1 MLFLFAFQSCRAC
14 KPILHGGCVNQA
26 RLLELKVTTR
36 EHSEIRN
43 AAHVVLSCKLWEPFR
58 IHFQHDCAPGEISR
72 RLRHVRRGHAARSA
86 PGRPKI
92 RQNRYLAFADNLLK
106 FLFVDFHG
114 LANRRQ
120 LCLACSTFSDIGK
133 VPCWNTIGP
142 PTGRTISNHRH
153 RSILGQPLR
162 PGLPVE
168 QPAQLVYATLRQGR
182 RSLASSDPGSGGDMV
197 RSGILEKETR
207 PRNKAGVVFSILIP
221 LLAAILLFV
230 VIQAKLRGAQLPD
243 FVIFVEAVG
252 FVVVI
257 LAGTWFLIRGVREH
271 RESEERY
278 RQMASHIQEIFW
290 MLDAESKRVLE
301 VNEAYETITG
311 RTRRSLLDNPTSYE
325 EIIHPEDRVHVLARL
340 DEATRTG
347 KFDERFRITLPNG
360 DFRWVRVHGF
370 PMRNPA
376 GKIWRLVGT
385 AQDITEQKQAEDQ
398 VVKNLEIAESA
409 RAEADA
415 LRKATLSL
423 TQDLHMDSVMEALLR
438 SLEELVPYTSA
449 RVIVP
454 EGGPHLLAL
463 GEREIP
469 EQPKALPKYR
479 PGHPLT
485 LIADECPF
493 LKRILEEQKSVLLPD
508 TCGEKD
514 WQTFNGH
521 AHLRSWLSV
530 PLKASDEYL
539 GFLSIGHTEPNR
551 YTQDHLRRAELLAIP
566 AAAAIQNARLYS
578 TADMYGS
585 ELQKRLVD
593 LQEAETA
600 LAEVQGEHS
609 GSIDKFE
616 KVFRS
621 SPTPF
626 TITTL
631 REGRFI
637 DVNAAFERRYGYSRT
652 EVLGRTVHEL
662 HMWCDP
668 ADRMFMTEQLRQGV
682 AVRNKITW
690 LRTKSGEIKL
700 TVYSADRIHF
710 DGQPCVLAVSEDLP
724 EFDKRRAN

>member
-1 MLFLFAFQSCRAC
+1 MVR
-14 KPILHGGCVNQA
+14 
-26 RLLELKVTTR
+26 
-36 EHSEIRN
+36 
-43 AAHVVLSCKLWEPFR
+43 
-58 IHFQHDCAPGEISR
+58 PG
-72 RLRHVRRGHAARSA
+72 
-86 PGRPKI
+86 
-92 RQNRYLAFADNLLK
+92 
-106 FLFVDFHG
+106 
-114 LANRRQ
+114 
-120 LCLACSTFSDIGK
+120 
-133 VPCWNTIGP
+133 
-142 PTGRTISNHRH
+142 
-153 RSILGQPLR
+153 ILGKEAR
-162 PGLPVE
+162 P
-168 QPAQLVYATLRQGR
+168 Q
-182 RSLASSDPGSGGDMV
+182 
-197 RSGILEKETR
+197 
-207 PRNKAGVVFSILIP
+207 NKAGVVFSILIP

-230 VIQAKLRGAQLPD
+230 VIQAKLRGVQLPD
-243 FVIFVEAVG
+243 FVIFVEALG

-347 KFDERFRITLPNG
+347 KFHERFRITLPNG
-360 DFRWVRVHGF
+360 DVRWVRVHGS
-370 PMRNPA
+370 PMCNAA

-438 SLEELVPYTSA
+438 SLEELVPYTLA

-469 EQPKALPKYR
+469 ERQKALPKYH

-493 LKRILEEQKSVLLPD
+493 LKRVLEEQKSVLLPD
-508 TCGEKD
+508 TSKEKD

-539 GFLSIGHTEPNR
+539 GFLSIGHTDPNR
-551 YTQDHLRRAELLAIP
+551 YTPDHLRRAELLSIP
-566 AAAAIQNARLYS
+566 ASAAIQNARLYS
-578 TADMYGS
+578 TADMYAS

-600 LAEVQGEHS
+600 LAEAQG
-609 GSIDKFE
+609 GRLGGADKFE

-621 SPTPF
+621 SPIPF

-631 REGRFI
+631 REGRFV
-637 DVNAAFERRYGYSRT
+637 DVNAAFERRYGYSRE

-690 LRTKSGEIKL
+690 LRAKSGEIKL

-724 EFDKRRAN
+724 EFDKHRAN

>member
-1 MLFLFAFQSCRAC
+1 MLLPESLPVHSYMETPDLLRA
-14 KPILHGGCVNQA
+14 ND
-26 RLLELKVTTR
+26 T
-36 EHSEIRN
+36 
-43 AAHVVLSCKLWEPFR
+43 
-58 IHFQHDCAPGEISR
+58 SR
-72 RLRHVRRGHAARSA
+72 RVKQFSRR
-86 PGRPKI
+86 
-92 RQNRYLAFADNLLK
+92 AFL
-106 FLFVDFHG
+106 
-114 LANRRQ
+114 
-120 LCLACSTFSDIGK
+120 
-133 VPCWNTIGP
+133 
-142 PTGRTISNHRH
+142 
-153 RSILGQPLR
+153 
-162 PGLPVE
+162 
-168 QPAQLVYATLRQGR
+168 
-182 RSLASSDPGSGGDMV
+182 
-197 RSGILEKETR
+197 
-207 PRNKAGVVFSILIP
+207 ILIP

-230 VIQAKLRGAQLPD
+230 VVLAKLRGEPPSSSLILIEATG
-243 FVIFVEAVG
+243 FV
-252 FVVVI
+252 FVVV
-257 LAGTWFLIRGVREH
+257 AGTWFLIQALGEH
-271 RESEERY
+271 RQSEERY
-278 RQMASHIQEIFW
+278 RQMAANIQEIFW
-290 MLDAESKRVLE
+290 MIDAGSKRVLE
-301 VNEAYETITG
+301 VNEAYQTITG
-311 RTRRSLLDNPTSYE
+311 RSRESLMKNPTSYE
-325 EIIHPEDRVHVLARL
+325 EVIHPEDRVDVLGKL

-347 KFDERFRITLPNG
+347 KFDERFRITLPTGNI
-360 DFRWVRVHGF
+360 RWVRVHGF
-370 PMRNPA
+370 PVRNAA
-376 GKIWRLVGT
+376 GRIWRLVGT
-385 AQDITEQKQAEDQ
+385 AQDITEQKEAEDQ
-398 VVKNLEIAESA
+398 VAKNLEMAEAA

-438 SLEELVPYTSA
+438 SLEELVPYTIA

-469 EQPKALPKYR
+469 EAPKASRKYH

-493 LKRILEEQKSVLLPD
+493 LKRVLEEQKSVLLPD
-508 TCGEKD
+508 TSAETD

-539 GFLSIGHTEPNR
+539 GFLSIGHTDPNR
-551 YTQDHLRRAELLAIP
+551 YTADHLRRAELLSIP

-578 TADMYGS
+578 TADLYGS

-593 LQEAETA
+593 LQEAEIA
-600 LAEVQGEHS
+600 LAEVQGDLPSS
-609 GSIDKFE
+609 GDRFE

-621 SPTPF
+621 SPIPF

-631 REGRFI
+631 REGRFV
-637 DVNAAFERRYGYSRT
+637 DVNAAFERRYGYSRS
-652 EVLGRTVHEL
+652 EVLGRSVHEL

-724 EFDKRRAN
+724 EFDHRKAN

>member
-1 MLFLFAFQSCRAC
+1 MVPPNLFRPS
-14 KPILHGGCVNQA
+14 KPSK
-26 RLLELKVTTR
+26 R
-36 EHSEIRN
+36 
-43 AAHVVLSCKLWEPFR
+43 
-58 IHFQHDCAPGEISR
+58 
-72 RLRHVRRGHAARSA
+72 VRKYGH
-86 PGRPKI
+86 
-92 RQNRYLAFADNLLK
+92 L
-106 FLFVDFHG
+106 
-114 LANRRQ
+114 
-120 LCLACSTFSDIGK
+120 TFSIG
-133 VPCWNTIGP
+133 
-142 PTGRTISNHRH
+142 
-153 RSILGQPLR
+153 
-162 PGLPVE
+162 
-168 QPAQLVYATLRQGR
+168 
-182 RSLASSDPGSGGDMV
+182 
-197 RSGILEKETR
+197 
-207 PRNKAGVVFSILIP
+207 IP
-221 LLAAILLFV
+221 LLTAILLFI
-230 VIQAKLRGAQLPD
+230 VIRAYLRGEQLPS
-243 FVIFVEAVG
+243 FVISVEAIG
-252 FVVVI
+252 FVAVI
-257 LAGTWFLIRGVREH
+257 LAGTWFLIGALREH
-271 RESEERY
+271 RESEQRY
-278 RQMASHIQEIFW
+278 RQIASHIQEIFW
-290 MLDAESKRVLE
+290 MMDAESKKAIE

-311 RTRRSLLDNPTSYE
+311 RSRLSLMENPLSYE
-325 EIIHPEDRVHVLARL
+325 EVIHPEDRPYVLTKR
-340 DEATRTG
+340 DEATETG

-360 DFRWVRVHGF
+360 TVRWVRVHGF
-370 PMRNPA
+370 PVRNA
-376 GKIWRLVGT
+376 SGKIWRLVGT
-385 AQDITEQKQAEDQ
+385 AQDITDQKHAEDQ
-398 VVKNLEIAESA
+398 VVKNLEIAEAA

-438 SLEELVPYTSA
+438 SLEELVPYTIA

-469 EQPKALPKYR
+469 EPPKASPKYH

-485 LIADECPF
+485 LIADQCPF
-493 LKRILEEQKSVLLPD
+493 LKRVLEEQKSVLLPD
-508 TCGEKD
+508 TSGEKD

-539 GFLSIGHTEPNR
+539 GFLSIGHNDPNR
-551 YTQDHLRRAELLAIP
+551 YTPDHLRRAELLSIP

-578 TADMYGS
+578 TADMYAS

-600 LAEVQGEHS
+600 LAEVHENPGAS
-609 GSIDKFE
+609 SDKFE

-626 TITTL
+626 SITTL
-631 REGRFI
+631 REGRFV
-637 DVNAAFERRYGYSRT
+637 DVNAAFERRYGYSRA

-690 LRTKSGEIKL
+690 LRMKSGEIKL

-724 EFDKRRAN
+724 EFDQRKAN